1 MKREAIRTLRKN
13 PALSVGIVI
22 ALALGIGATVAIS
35 SVRNGWFSKPLSHE
49 EEPGTIPVGSGPTSW
64 YVRKNGG
71 TATQCTGLADA
82 DYPGSGTRRACA
94 YSNISAAIKVA
105 SCGDSINVNAG
116 DIFDVSS
123 PITLENKNCTS
134 TPITI
139 RSTAYAALPDGRI
152 GPNDKAKMPAIRA
165 TGTNGAFADV
175 SGGSYWKLD
184 GLEITDNATSVI
196 LFLLDLRHGGKTD
209 VVRVYGHP
217 KETNPTWPRAAFRFA
232 WYEGSAGLSIE
243 KSHLSGF
250 LGYAPG
256 TTSLQTSEVLLS
268 IGGKNVTLTNNFLS
282 AWYATIFTGGGNSS
296 TPTQTATFSGTPSK
310 SSMTFSNTTGLH
322 PGQIIRIDWSGTAS
336 IRGGVFT
343 RTGGA
348 ALTNSDVV
356 GGGGSGV
363 GVEIV
368 GSGYVLQ
375 LSGISDNVWT
385 FNSGNPLSNG
395 TYNWKMFQAVRVD
408 SVSGSTVNFTP
419 FGATPLT
426 RNLETSNCA
435 ASWIT
440 DGIGDNAAHW
450 VIQQNT
456 FWIDP
461 EFAVYQAQNGGQLPK
476 GIWEMKHMVD
486 LLVNGNRFTG
496 FPSGLFFASYS
507 NDGTTPWSTVQ
518 DITIS
523 NNFFDFELYP
533 KGAGTPLD
541 FSISDP
547 YHSNTPGKNIFVFNN
562 LVKNQQ
568 GFIKGKSG
576 SNIQVYHNTV
586 LNNVA
591 GFSYNAVLAWGADNA
606 TDGTGNW
613 VFRDNIVAYQGN
625 GAMCFNRGGKL
636 SDCWPS
642 GKWSKNV
649 VVDIQNTGVTSATWG
664 PGSILTPVQTS
675 FSDVGF
681 TNEAAGNYR
690 LLNSSRYRRQGT
702 GGEDPGINQ
711 DALEAA
717 LPPTTLAA
725 TRPRTVTTP

>member
-1 MKREAIRTLRKN
+1 MQIVRKN
-13 PALSVGIVI
+13 PALSAGVVI
-22 ALALGIGATVAIS
+22 ALVLAVGATVAILS
-35 SVRNGWFSKPLSHE
+35 ARNAWLSTRLSHE
-49 EEPGTIPVGSGPTSW
+49 AESAPTTAASGPTDW
-64 YVRKNGG
+64 YVRTDGG
-71 TATQCTGLADA
+71 TTTQCNGLADA
-82 DYPGSGTRRACA
+82 AYPGSGARRACA
-94 YSNISAAIKVA
+94 YATISSAIKVA
-105 SCGDSINVNAG
+105 SCGDSINVKSQQT
-116 DIFDVSS
+116 FDVSS
-123 PITLENKNCTS
+123 PITLENKSCTS

-152 GPNDKAKMPAIRA
+152 APTDTANMPRIRA

-184 GLEITDNATSVI
+184 GLEITDNASSTA

-217 KETNPTWPRAAFRFA
+217 KEVNPAWQRAVSRFA
-232 WYEGSAGLSIE
+232 WYEGSAGLLID
-243 KSHLSGF
+243 KSYVSGF

-256 TTSLQTSEVLLS
+256 TTSLHTSEVLLS

-282 AWYATIFTGGGNSS
+282 AWYATIFTGGGNTS
-296 TPTQTATFSGTPSK
+296 TPTQTATFSGPPSQ

-322 PGQIIRIDWSGTAS
+322 AGQIIRIDWSGTAS

-348 ALTNSDVV
+348 ALTSSDVV

-375 LSGISDNVWT
+375 LSGISGNVWT

-419 FGATPLT
+419 FGSTPLT

-461 EFAVYQAQNGGQLPK
+461 EFAVHQAKNGGQLPK

-523 NNFFDFELYP
+523 NNFFDFDRYP
-533 KGAGTPLD
+533 EGAGTPLD

-562 LVKNQQ
+562 LIRNQQ

-576 SNIQVYHNTV
+576 SNIQVYRNTV
-586 LNNVA
+586 INNLS
-591 GFSYNAVLAWGADNA
+591 GFSYNAVLAWGADNSK
-606 TDGTGNW
+606 DGTTGW
-613 VFRDNIVAYQGN
+613 VFRDNILAYQGN
-625 GAMCFNRGGKL
+625 GALCFNVGGNS

-649 VVDIQNTGVTSATWG
+649 VVDIQNAGVTPATWG
-664 PGSILTPVQTS
+664 PGSILSPVPTS
-675 FSDVGF
+675 FSIVGF

-690 LLNSSRYRRQGT
+690 LLPNSHYHNKGT
-702 GGEDPGINQ
+702 GGADPGIDQ

-717 LPPTTLAA
+717 LAPTKPA